1 MPIIVLWNCGPGII
15 ISHII
20 RKIKF
25 KLEYLMKLTRENL
38 SSSIT
43 EGGTKRTLQTRE
55 EPDNC
60 FGLNLGLKNIMESSE

>member
-1 MPIIVLWNCGPGII
+1 
-15 ISHII
+15 
-20 RKIKF
+20 
-25 KLEYLMKLTRENL
+25 MKLTRENL

-60 FGLNLGLKNIMESSE
+60 FGVKLGIEKHYGIIRVNP